1 MQSRLAKPGHV
12 SSRLLI
18 GTADGGMKVMSG
30 KFTGNGSPG
39 AGLSATGGL
48 LLVSTTI
55 LVLGALSWGEVVFAP
70 AAFAIFIVMVVWPLQ
85 AYLQTRMP
93 RMVAI
98 LITVI
103 VTLVCVAALLMLFAW
118 GMSVVGQWLIRNGAR
133 FQTLYEAGTQWLE
146 GHNIIIAGQIS
157 EAFNMSWM
165 VRMVQA
171 TLARLNGLAGF
182 ATLVFAFAVLG
193 LLEVEDL
200 ASRLKKAG
208 SRFGGIDILAVG
220 RETSAH
226 FQKYMLV
233 RTIASAVTG
242 AIVWLIAYL
251 VGLELPG
258 AWAAIA
264 FTLNYIPFLG
274 PLVATLLPT
283 LFALAQFESLQIA
296 LLVLVCLTVVQF
308 IIGSYLEPV
317 FTGSTL
323 SISPFAV
330 MFVVFLWSLLWGL
343 TGAFIGVPVLV
354 AVLTVCRRLPSMQW
368 LTVLLSGGK
377 G

>member
-1 MQSRLAKPGHV
+1 MKGKPP
-12 SSRLLI
+12 
-18 GTADGGMKVMSG
+18 
-30 KFTGNGSPG
+30 GNGGVEP
-39 AGLSATGGL
+39 GLSTIGGL

-55 LVLGALSWGEVVFAP
+55 LLLGALSWGEMVFAP

-85 AYLQTRMP
+85 AYLQSRMP
-93 RMVAI
+93 RMLAI
-98 LITVI
+98 LITVV
-103 VTLVCVAALLMLFAW
+103 VTVVCVAALLMLFAW

-133 FQTLYEAGTQWLE
+133 FQTLYQTATGWLE
-146 GHNIIIAGQIS
+146 GHGLVIAGQLS
-157 EAFNMSWM
+157 ETFNVSWF
-165 VRMVQA
+165 VRLVQA
-171 TLARLNGLAGF
+171 MLARLNGLAGF

-200 ASRLKKAG
+200 ARRLKAAG
-208 SRFGGIDILAVG
+208 SRFGGIDIIAVG
-220 RETSAH
+220 RETASH
-226 FQKYMLV
+226 FRKYMLV
-233 RTIASAVTG
+233 RTIASVVTG

-251 VGLELPG
+251 VGLELPA

-264 FTLNYIPFLG
+264 FTLNYIPFIG

-283 LFALAQFESLQIA
+283 LFALAQFESYEIA
-296 LLVLVCLTVVQF
+296 ILVLVCLTIVQF

-330 MFVVFLWSLLWGL
+330 MFVVFLWSMLWGL
-343 TGAFIGVPVLV
+343 TGAFIGVPILV
-354 AVLTVCRRLPSMQW
+354 AVLTICRRLPSMHW
-368 LTVLLSGGK
+368 LTVMLAGGK

>member
-1 MQSRLAKPGHV
+1 MNGKSTG
-12 SSRLLI
+12 
-18 GTADGGMKVMSG
+18 SG
-30 KFTGNGSPG
+30 G
-39 AGLSATGGL
+39 AGTGMSTIGGL

-55 LVLGALSWGEVVFAP
+55 LMLGALSWGEMVFAP

-85 AYLQTRMP
+85 AYLQARMP
-93 RMVAI
+93 RMLAI
-98 LITVI
+98 LITVV
-103 VTLVCVAALLMLFAW
+103 VTLVCVMALLMLFAW

-133 FQTLYEAGTQWLE
+133 FQTLYASATEWLE
-146 GHNIIIAGQIS
+146 GHGFAIAGQFT
-157 EAFNMSWM
+157 ETFNMSWM

-200 ASRLKKAG
+200 AGRLKKAG
-208 SRFGGIDILAVG
+208 SRFGGVDAIAVG
-220 RETSAH
+220 RETAAH
-226 FQKYMLV
+226 FRKYMLV

-251 VGLELPG
+251 VGLEMPA

-274 PLVATLLPT
+274 PLIATLLPT
-283 LFALAQFESLQIA
+283 LFALAQFESFQLA
-296 LLVLVCLTVVQF
+296 LLVLVCLTAVQF
-308 IIGSYLEPV
+308 VIGSYLEPV

-330 MFVVFLWSLLWGL
+330 MFVVFLWSMLWGL
-343 TGAFIGVPVLV
+343 TGAFIGVPILV
-354 AVLTVCRRLPSMQW
+354 AALTVCRRLPSMQW
-368 LTVLLSGGK
+368 FTVLMAGGK

>member
-1 MQSRLAKPGHV
+1 MNGRS
-12 SSRLLI
+12 
-18 GTADGGMKVMSG
+18 TGGSG
-30 KFTGNGSPG
+30 PG
-39 AGLSATGGL
+39 AGLSTIGGL
-48 LLVSTTI
+48 LLICTTI
-55 LVLGALSWGEVVFAP
+55 LVLGALSWGEMVFAP
-70 AAFAIFIVMVVWPLQ
+70 AAFAIFIVMVVWPMQ

-93 RMVAI
+93 RMLAI
-98 LITVI
+98 LITVV
-103 VTLVCVAALLMLFAW
+103 VTLVCVVALLMLFAW

-133 FQTLYEAGTQWLE
+133 FQTLYGAATQWLE
-146 GHNIIIAGQIS
+146 GHGVVIAGQFA
-157 EAFNMSWM
+157 ETFNVSWL

-171 TLARLNGLAGF
+171 ALARLNGLAGF

-200 ASRLKKAG
+200 AGRVKRAG
-208 SRFGGIDILAVG
+208 SRFGGVDALAVG
-220 RETSAH
+220 RETAAH
-226 FQKYMLV
+226 FRKYMLV
-233 RTIASAVTG
+233 RTVASVVTG

-251 VGLELPG
+251 VGLELPA

-274 PLVATLLPT
+274 PLIATLLPT
-283 LFALAQFESLQIA
+283 LFALAQFESFQIA
-296 LLVLVCLTVVQF
+296 LVVLLCLTAVQF
-308 IIGSYLEPV
+308 VIGSYLEPV

-330 MFVVFLWSLLWGL
+330 MFVVFLWSMLWGL
-343 TGAFIGVPVLV
+343 TGAFIGVPILV

-368 LTVLLSGGK
+368 LTVLLAGGK